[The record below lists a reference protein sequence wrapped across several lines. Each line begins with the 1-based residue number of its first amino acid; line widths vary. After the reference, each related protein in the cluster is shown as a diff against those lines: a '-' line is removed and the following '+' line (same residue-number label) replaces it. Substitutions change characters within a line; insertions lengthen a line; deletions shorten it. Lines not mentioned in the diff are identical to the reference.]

1 MSSLDRIREAL
12 DAVARGTSDARGA
25 LARAGS
31 RLEEAA
37 RMYADLDGDTHES
50 LPADRIS
57 AAHDDVTAALG
68 SLDRAAGIVDDLAAR
83 L

>member
-12 DAVARGTSDARGA
+12 DAVARGTSDARGS
-25 LARAGS
+25 LVHAGA

-37 RMYADLDGDTHES
+37 QMYADLDGDTHEQ
-50 LPADRIS
+50 LPADRMS
-57 AAHDDVTAALG
+57 AAHDDVGAALG
-68 SLDRAAGIVDDLAAR
+68 SLDLAAGIVDDLAAR

>member
-25 LARAGS
+25 LVQAGS

-37 RMYADLDGDTHES
+37 QMYADLDGDTHEQ
-50 LPADRIS
+50 LPVDRMT
-57 AAHDDVTAALG
+57 AAHDDVGAALG
-68 SLDRAAGIVDDLAAR
+68 SLDRAAGIVDDLVAR

>member
-1 MSSLDRIREAL
+1 
-12 DAVARGTSDARGA
+12 
-25 LARAGS
+25 
-31 RLEEAA
+31 
-37 RMYADLDGDTHES
+37 MYADLDGDTHES
-50 LPADRIS
+50 LPADRMS

>member
-1 MSSLDRIREAL
+1 VSSLDRIREAL
-12 DAVARGTSDARGA
+12 DAVARGTSDARGSLVHA
-25 LARAGS
+25 EA

-37 RMYADLDGDTHES
+37 RMFADLDGDTHEK
-50 LPADRIS
+50 LPADRMH
-57 AAHDDVTAALG
+57 AAHDDVAAVLG

>member
-25 LARAGS
+25 LVSAGS

-37 RMYADLDGDTHES
+37 RMYADLDGDTHET
-50 LPADRIS
+50 LPVDRMT
-57 AAHDDVTAALG
+57 AAHDDVGAALG